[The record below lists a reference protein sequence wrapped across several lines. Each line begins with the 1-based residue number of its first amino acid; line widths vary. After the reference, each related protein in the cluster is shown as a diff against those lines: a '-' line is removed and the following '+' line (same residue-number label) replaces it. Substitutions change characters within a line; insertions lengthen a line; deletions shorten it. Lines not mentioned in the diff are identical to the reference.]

1 MKFKPEKKKK
11 APKTPQSLEY
21 YLLAAENPVGRRQLR
36 PIFRRKRNGEV
47 LTREQVA
54 AIKRGRRLLRKEMKE
69 RGLKRRIDYEIMA
82 SNLGLSFDRGKLMWP
97 FFLWLIK
104 DNTVAKILA
113 TTAVLT
119 TVVTVTEPV
128 VEYVTQFVTQYVQQ
142 MVQQIVQELVPELV
156 PDPFETIRE
165 KDRFTISL
173 SDEMLTKGLE
183 LSPDNSFADPKE
195 VLTCVPAW
203 DMSCISISQIPS
215 AIQNFEGGENHDI
228 YFAYTFYCR
237 YVNLDAE
244 KALRSDKELQ
254 DSVNVDGMEAMKP
267 MLENYTIDYDWG
279 VMIGNESLDD
289 DAVIPEN
296 DPDLKVSDAIWI
308 MVLED
313 DRVILSAKGRDDGSV
328 EVLPTDK
335 VLQEKSVAYMDRSMD
350 YIDSGLGNIHPLLN
364 HNTVGNMD
372 ELFEGGELEY
382 YRDEVNTYLDK
393 NVTSLTKLM
402 LYTDDPDVTY
412 QAVPGADRGSYSY
425 YRVYP
430 EAFESDEVVMQQHR
444 TEVLP
449 YLRPE
454 QFKGTSEQLQEILE
468 TQQKVHKYTV
478 IIWLEGDDPECV
490 NALMNGHISLNF
502 QIKGDE
508 EDFRSEVIT
517 NTEPTEPEEST
528 QPTQVA

>member
-1 MKFKPEKKKK
+1 MKPEKKKK
-11 APKTPQSLEY
+11 TPKMSQPLEY

-47 LTREQVA
+47 LTREQIA

-82 SNLGLSFDRGKLMWP
+82 SNLGLSFDRGKLFWP

-156 PDPFETIRE
+156 QDPFETIRE
-165 KDRFTISL
+165 RDRFTISL
-173 SDEMLTKGLE
+173 SDEMLNKGLE
-183 LSPDNSFADPKE
+183 LSPDNSFSDPKE

-203 DMSCISISQIPS
+203 DMPCISISQIPS
-215 AIQNFEGGENHDI
+215 AVQNFDGGENHDI

-244 KALRSDKELQ
+244 KALRGDKELQ
-254 DSVNVDGMEAMKP
+254 DSINANGMEAMKP
-267 MLENYTIDYDWG
+267 VLEDYTIDYEWG
-279 VMIGNESLDD
+279 VMIGNETLADNAVVPDD
-289 DAVIPEN
+289 M
-296 DPDLKVSDAIWI
+296 PDLKVSDAIWV

-313 DRVILSAKGRDDGSV
+313 DRVVLSAKGREDGTT

-335 VLQEKSVAYMDRSMD
+335 VLEEKSIAYMDRSMD
-350 YIDSGLGNIHPLLN
+350 YIDNGLSSIHPLLN
-364 HNTVGNMD
+364 HNTVD
-372 ELFEGGELEY
+372 ELEEIFEGGELDF
-382 YRDEVNTYLDK
+382 YRNEVDKYLD
-393 NVTSLTKLM
+393 NTVTSLTKLM
-402 LYTDDPDVTY
+402 LYTDDPDTTY

-430 EAFESDEVVMQQHR
+430 ETFESDEVVMQQQR

-454 QFKGTSEQLQEILE
+454 QFKGTSEQLQNVLE

-478 IIWLEGDDPECV
+478 IVWLEGDDPECV

-517 NTEPTEPEEST
+517 DTEPTEAPTE
-528 QPTQVA
+528 PTQVA